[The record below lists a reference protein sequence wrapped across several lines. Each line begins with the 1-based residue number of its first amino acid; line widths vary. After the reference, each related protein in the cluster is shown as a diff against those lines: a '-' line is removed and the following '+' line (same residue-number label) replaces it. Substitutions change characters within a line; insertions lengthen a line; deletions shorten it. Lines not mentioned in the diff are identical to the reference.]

1 MKKLPVEGRII
12 SITEDRIVTVQGQ
25 QVITYNRAYYEIVP
39 PTLKE
44 QTA

>member
-12 SITEDRIVTVQGQ
+12 SITHDRIVAVQGE
-25 QVITYNRAYYEIVP
+25 QVFTYNRAYYEIIP
-39 PTLKE
+39 QTFHD